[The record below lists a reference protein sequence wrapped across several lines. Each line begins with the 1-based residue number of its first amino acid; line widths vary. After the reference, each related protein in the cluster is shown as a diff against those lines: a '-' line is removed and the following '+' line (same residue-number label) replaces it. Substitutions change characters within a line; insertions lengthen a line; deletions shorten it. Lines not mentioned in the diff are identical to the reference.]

1 MVKSKIV
8 KQYLTIFQKT
18 GDSLK
23 LAGLTVTACCKEGK
37 VRKYKGI
44 HKEADEDVHLQN

>member
-1 MVKSKIV
+1 MVKSRTV

-18 GDSLK
+18 GDSSK
-23 LAGLTVTACCKEGK
+23 LAGMSVTGCCKEVK

-44 HKEADEDVHLQN
+44 HKEEDVDVHLQN